1 MATLYTDLAP
11 HTKLFEEIMEWG
23 EEQEEK
29 INWAWQS
36 PGGWEGWAQVELHF
50 LFPDTTREDRAYR
63 MPDGKT
69 PFRTDLALKEGEY
82 LMGSYSSDPV
92 QERVLLELKCE
103 GAKNRGNF
111 KANVQKDLI
120 KIQLDFKDEWWK
132 PGSCSVYSI
141 ALSMSDAGD
150 SDLRNL
156 GMANFTSDEDYNPP
170 FRLWWAMRYIAADHL
185 SNPNLTDEQKIAFTK
200 KDQRYPVGPLD
211 YDPSDSD
218 SEPETS
224 DHHDEAN
231 SEVPNEYY
239 QAEVGDPFPYNQDD
253 HHYADDD
260 NAMSEDEI
268 DDDRDNPADFSS
280 TEDAYQSRLIY
291 ENY

>member
-1 MATLYTDLAP
+1 
-11 HTKLFEEIMEWG
+11 
-23 EEQEEK
+23 
-29 INWAWQS
+29 
-36 PGGWEGWAQVELHF
+36 
-50 LFPDTTREDRAYR
+50 
-63 MPDGKT
+63 
-69 PFRTDLALKEGEY
+69 
-82 LMGSYSSDPV
+82 
-92 QERVLLELKCE
+92 
-103 GAKNRGNF
+103 
-111 KANVQKDLI
+111 
-120 KIQLDFKDEWWK
+120 
-132 PGSCSVYSI
+132 
-141 ALSMSDAGD
+141 
-150 SDLRNL
+150 
-156 GMANFTSDEDYNPP
+156 
-170 FRLWWAMRYIAADHL
+170 MRYIAADHS

-218 SEPETS
+218 SEPEAS

-231 SEVPNEYY
+231 PGVPNEYY

-260 NAMSEDEI
+260 SSMSEDEF